1 MKKRKLLFT
10 IYLVV
15 MLLAACN
22 PTPPVEKVKVTFI
35 DQEGNEISKE
45 E

>member
-1 MKKRKLLFT
+1 MKKRKLIFT

-35 DQEGNEISKE
+35 GLEGNEISKE